1 MIAWDSLPEVLSQA
15 VGAYFTCIL
24 GELKILESYC
34 LEELPEWWRNT
45 LASPLPEEE
54 KLLHHLLELPG
65 ESGTPVASRSN

>member
-15 VGAYFTCIL
+15 VGAYLADIL

-34 LEELPEWWRNT
+34 LEELPEWWLNT
-45 LASPLPEEE
+45 PASHLLGEE

-65 ESGTPVASRSN
+65 QS